1 MLWSP
6 PAGTGADTGLELP
19 GLEGSGW
26 HSVAGSCTCSA
37 WSCIGVAW
45 SSTGAVWSC
54 VGVAWSSTASA
65 STAVCAPDGEP
76 SLMAGSECSTDA
88 SCLDAANRLV
98 RCDHS
103 DARCSMPFTGGGGEG
118 TAPLS
123 EAELV
128 AAGVPSAALP
138 SPAAVSSTAGVDCVP
153 TTPSLSSGDAI
164 LAVAAAT
171 VESRRLN
178 GGGLALPSLLAAGC
192 GSSPSH
198 C

>member
-26 HSVAGSCTCSA
+26 HSVAGSRTGSA
-37 WSCIGVAW
+37 WSGVGVTW
-45 SSTGAVWSC
+45 FSTGAVWSC
-54 VGVAWSSTASA
+54 VAGCGAASGSTG
-65 STAVCAPDGEP
+65 VCAPDGEP

-103 DARCSMPFTGGGGEG
+103 DARCSMPSTGGGGKG

-123 EAELV
+123 ATALV

-153 TTPSLSSGDAI
+153 TTPSLSSGDAT

-171 VESRRLN
+171 VESRTLN
-178 GGGLALPSLLAAGC
+178 GGGLALLSLLAAGC